1 VNWPLQA
8 LRSTE
13 LVRVVPLRGHEHTAS
28 MIDARGVSCHRHRH
42 HHRRWRRYR
51 RPKTWLPCDSLHT
64 FVWPPLPSHS
74 GRLSCVAVHFR
85 LPAVSQSCRQSPL
98 GGLSQVRPTG
108 EEEPHEMNQKGGGPQ
123 LPACAQLWQP
133 SRFGISLID
142 SSVRY
147 RSSYAMSILC
157 P

>member
-1 VNWPLQA
+1 MRAPFF
-8 LRSTE
+8 
-13 LVRVVPLRGHEHTAS
+13 
-28 MIDARGVSCHRHRH
+28 
-42 HHRRWRRYR
+42 
-51 RPKTWLPCDSLHT
+51 LP
-64 FVWPPLPSHS
+64 
-74 GRLSCVAVHFR
+74 
-85 LPAVSQSCRQSPL
+85 SCRQSPL
-98 GGLSQVRPTG
+98 GGLSQVRPTD

-142 SSVRY
+142 PSVRY